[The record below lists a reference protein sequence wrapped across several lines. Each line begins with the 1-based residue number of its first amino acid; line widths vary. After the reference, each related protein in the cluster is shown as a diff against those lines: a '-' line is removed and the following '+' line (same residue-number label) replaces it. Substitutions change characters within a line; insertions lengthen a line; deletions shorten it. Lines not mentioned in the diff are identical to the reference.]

1 VKEWIEEVIGEQ
13 IGPDGDDLMEALK
26 DGIAICKVANKIVP
40 EIAHFKQSRMPFV
53 QMENIA
59 SFLGAAEKIGVPHH
73 ELFETVDLY
82 EQQDPVQVLIT
93 LRSLSRHGHEKN
105 SSIPLLGPKLVSPNQ
120 RKNFSKQTATDIPAW
135 NERQYGFM
143 GGASQGTEGV
153 VFGGRRD
160 IIAREQ
166 KPAPPPPK
174 IQFSAGGGSKT
185 APKPPPKPMNL
196 RQNPLAN
203 DDEDE
208 EDNNGKMDS
217 KSQINAQLI
226 AHGNKSA
233 LQTKQVED
241 SLGSEVFAYDEV
253 YDNMKSAEA
262 SFKAESEKDKNER
275 RVSSATTCKIRI
287 TNMKPSRNI
296 SNNY

>member
-1 VKEWIEEVIGEQ
+1 MEV
-13 IGPDGDDLMEALK
+13 LK
-26 DGIAICKVANKIVP
+26 DGTAICKVANKIVP

-59 SFLGAAEKIGVPHH
+59 SFLRAAGKIGVPHH

-82 EQQDPVQVLIT
+82 EQQNPVQVLIT
-93 LRSLSRHGHEKN
+93 LRALSRHGHERN

-120 RKNFSKQTATDIPAW
+120 RKHFSKQATDIPAW

-160 IIAREQ
+160 IVAREQ

-196 RQNPLAN
+196 RRNPLAT

-208 EDNNGKMDS
+208 EDNNGKMDP

-262 SFKAESEKDKNER
+262 SFKAESEQDKNER
-275 RVSSATTCKIRI
+275 RVST
-287 TNMKPSRNI
+287 
-296 SNNY
+296 